1 MIKGKTYRYD
11 DEFKAK
17 ARAHQFAF
25 RENEL
30 NDFYDEKNPQVILSP
45 NAAKQGLIFCDTY
58 RELIKSKVTSFKSS
72 VLFSNMLRSEHIPY
86 NIFTPMEEDL
96 NAATTLFNEIIDGSI
111 SKISHIRIE
120 FAGNADDRSEYLND
134 GTSFD
139 TFIEYISSDGS
150 IGGIGIEVKY
160 TENGY
165 PIGVKERKDI
175 ENTNGLYYQMTKDS
189 HWYIPTLNILSFI
202 KANHL
207 RQIWRNHILGYSMLC
222 RGDIKHFH
230 HVHLYPQGNKHFFE
244 HAIPEYK
251 SLLTDCGKTTFI
263 DLTYE
268 SLFDMIS
275 KIFISDKQQDWL
287 KYLRRRYMV

>member
-1 MIKGKTYRYD
+1 MIRGKKYRHD

-30 NDFYDEKNPQVILSP
+30 NDFFDEKNPQVILSP
-45 NAAKQGLIFCDTY
+45 DAAKQGLIFCDIY
-58 RELIKSKVTSFKSS
+58 RELIKSKVKSFKSS
-72 VLFSNMLRSEHIPY
+72 ALFSNMLRSEHIPY
-86 NIFTPMEEDL
+86 NIFIPLEEDL
-96 NAATTLFNEIIDGSI
+96 DAAVMLFNEIIGGGI
-111 SKISHIRIE
+111 LKINHIRIE
-120 FAGNADDRSEYLND
+120 FAGDADKSEYLND

-139 TFIEYISSDGS
+139 TFIEYVSSDGS

-160 TENGY
+160 TENSY
-165 PIGVKERKDI
+165 PIGVKEKQDI
-175 ENTNGLYYQMTKDS
+175 ENLDGLYYQITKKS
-189 HWYIPTLNILSFI
+189 QWYNSTLDTRLFI

-222 RGDIKHFH
+222 RGDIQRFH
-230 HVHLYPQGNKHFFE
+230 HVHLYPQGNKYFHE

-251 SLLTDCGKTTFI
+251 TLLTKCGKASFI

-268 SLFDMIS
+268 SLFAMLS
-275 KIFISDKQQDWL
+275 KYFRSYKHQEWL
-287 KYLRRRYMV
+287 KYLQKRYIV